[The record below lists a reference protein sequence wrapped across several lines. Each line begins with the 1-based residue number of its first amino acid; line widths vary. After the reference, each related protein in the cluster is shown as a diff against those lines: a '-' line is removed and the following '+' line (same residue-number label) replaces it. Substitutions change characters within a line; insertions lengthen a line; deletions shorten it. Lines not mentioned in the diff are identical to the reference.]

1 MVALALVLSVLSW
14 VLLAFFLM
22 LVARFVLSLI
32 VMFAPQWHPKGPL
45 LLLFELIYSV
55 TDPFLRPLRRI
66 LPPIG
71 AGGVRID
78 LSMLMLFVLVSR
90 GDVDQLDRDSRS
102 LCSASTEPVHGSQRR
117 RGEDAEPGRTT
128 GKRRVAIA
136 FSPARIPSEHN
147 EAIT

>member
-1 MVALALVLSVLSW
+1 MVALALVLSVLAW

-71 AGGVRID
+71 AGGIRID
-78 LSMLMLFVLVSR
+78 LSMLMLFVLVTLAMSIN
-90 GDVDQLDRDSRS
+90 STAINS
-102 LCSASTEPVHGSQRR
+102 L
-117 RGEDAEPGRTT
+117 
-128 GKRRVAIA
+128 
-136 FSPARIPSEHN
+136 
-147 EAIT
+147 

>member
-1 MVALALVLSVLSW
+1 MVALGFVLSVLSW

-71 AGGVRID
+71 AGGIRID
-78 LSMLMLFVLVSR
+78 LSMLMLFVLVS
-90 GDVDQLDRDSRS
+90 VAMSINSTAINS
-102 LCSASTEPVHGSQRR
+102 L
-117 RGEDAEPGRTT
+117 
-128 GKRRVAIA
+128 
-136 FSPARIPSEHN
+136 
-147 EAIT
+147 

>member
-1 MVALALVLSVLSW
+1 MIVLALVLSVLSW

-71 AGGVRID
+71 AGGIRID
-78 LSMLMLFVLVSR
+78 LSMLMLFVLVS
-90 GDVDQLDRDSRS
+90 LAMAINSTAIRS
-102 LCSASTEPVHGSQRR
+102 L
-117 RGEDAEPGRTT
+117 
-128 GKRRVAIA
+128 
-136 FSPARIPSEHN
+136 
-147 EAIT
+147 

>member
-1 MVALALVLSVLSW
+1 MVALGFVLSVLCW

-71 AGGVRID
+71 AGGIRID
-78 LSMLMLFVLVSR
+78 LSMLMLFVLVS
-90 GDVDQLDRDSRS
+90 VAMSINSTAINS
-102 LCSASTEPVHGSQRR
+102 L
-117 RGEDAEPGRTT
+117 
-128 GKRRVAIA
+128 
-136 FSPARIPSEHN
+136 
-147 EAIT
+147 

>member
-1 MVALALVLSVLSW
+1 MDALVLVLGVLAY

-71 AGGVRID
+71 AGGIRID
-78 LSMLMLFVLVSR
+78 LSMLMLFVLVS
-90 GDVDQLDRDSRS
+90 LAMSINSTAIRS
-102 LCSASTEPVHGSQRR
+102 L
-117 RGEDAEPGRTT
+117 
-128 GKRRVAIA
+128 
-136 FSPARIPSEHN
+136 
-147 EAIT
+147 

>member
-1 MVALALVLSVLSW
+1 MVALVLVLSVLSW

-45 LLLFELIYSV
+45 LLVFELIYSV

-71 AGGVRID
+71 AGGIRVD
-78 LSMLMLFVLVSR
+78 LSMLMLFVLVS
-90 GDVDQLDRDSRS
+90 LAMSINSTAISS
-102 LCSASTEPVHGSQRR
+102 L
-117 RGEDAEPGRTT
+117 
-128 GKRRVAIA
+128 
-136 FSPARIPSEHN
+136 
-147 EAIT
+147 

>member
-1 MVALALVLSVLSW
+1 MTVLAHVLGVLYW
-14 VLLAFFLM
+14 VLLAFFLI

-71 AGGVRID
+71 AGGIRID
-78 LSMLMLFVLVSR
+78 LSMLMLFVLVSLAMSINNTAL
-90 GDVDQLDRDSRS
+90 GS
-102 LCSASTEPVHGSQRR
+102 L
-117 RGEDAEPGRTT
+117 
-128 GKRRVAIA
+128 
-136 FSPARIPSEHN
+136 
-147 EAIT
+147 

>member
-1 MVALALVLSVLSW
+1 MVALVLVLSVLSW

-55 TDPFLRPLRRI
+55 TDPLLRPLRRI

-71 AGGVRID
+71 AGGIRID
-78 LSMLMLFVLVSR
+78 LSMLMLFVLVS
-90 GDVDQLDRDSRS
+90 LAMAINSTAIRS
-102 LCSASTEPVHGSQRR
+102 L
-117 RGEDAEPGRTT
+117 
-128 GKRRVAIA
+128 
-136 FSPARIPSEHN
+136 
-147 EAIT
+147 

>member
-1 MVALALVLSVLSW
+1 MDALVLVLGVLYY
-14 VLLAFFLM
+14 VLLAFFLA

-71 AGGVRID
+71 AGGIRVD
-78 LSMLMLFVLVSR
+78 LSMLMLFVLVS
-90 GDVDQLDRDSRS
+90 LAMSINSTAIRS
-102 LCSASTEPVHGSQRR
+102 L
-117 RGEDAEPGRTT
+117 
-128 GKRRVAIA
+128 
-136 FSPARIPSEHN
+136 
-147 EAIT
+147 

>member
-1 MVALALVLSVLSW
+1 MIVLTLVLGVLSW

-71 AGGVRID
+71 AGGIRID
-78 LSMLMLFVLVSR
+78 LSMLMLFVLVS
-90 GDVDQLDRDSRS
+90 LAMAINSTAIRS
-102 LCSASTEPVHGSQRR
+102 L
-117 RGEDAEPGRTT
+117 
-128 GKRRVAIA
+128 
-136 FSPARIPSEHN
+136 
-147 EAIT
+147 

>member
-1 MVALALVLSVLSW
+1 MVALVLVLSVLSW

-45 LLLFELIYSV
+45 LLVFELIYSV

-71 AGGVRID
+71 AGGIRID
-78 LSMLMLFVLVSR
+78 LSMLMLFVLVS
-90 GDVDQLDRDSRS
+90 LAMAINSTAIRS
-102 LCSASTEPVHGSQRR
+102 L
-117 RGEDAEPGRTT
+117 
-128 GKRRVAIA
+128 
-136 FSPARIPSEHN
+136 
-147 EAIT
+147 

>member
-1 MVALALVLSVLSW
+1 MDALVLVLGVLSW

-71 AGGVRID
+71 AGGIRVD
-78 LSMLMLFVLVSR
+78 LSMLMLFVLVS
-90 GDVDQLDRDSRS
+90 LAMSINSTAIRS
-102 LCSASTEPVHGSQRR
+102 
-117 RGEDAEPGRTT
+117 
-128 GKRRVAIA
+128 I
-136 FSPARIPSEHN
+136 
-147 EAIT
+147 

>member
-1 MVALALVLSVLSW
+1 MDALVLVLIVLSW

-45 LLLFELIYSV
+45 LLLFEVVYSV

-71 AGGVRID
+71 AGGIRID
-78 LSMLMLFVLVSR
+78 LSMLMLFVLVS
-90 GDVDQLDRDSRS
+90 LAMSINSTAIRS
-102 LCSASTEPVHGSQRR
+102 L
-117 RGEDAEPGRTT
+117 
-128 GKRRVAIA
+128 
-136 FSPARIPSEHN
+136 
-147 EAIT
+147 

>member
-1 MVALALVLSVLSW
+1 MVALEFVLVLLSW

-45 LLLFELIYSV
+45 VLLFEVVYSV

-71 AGGVRID
+71 AGGIRID
-78 LSMLMLFVLVSR
+78 LSMLMLFVLVS
-90 GDVDQLDRDSRS
+90 L
-102 LCSASTEPVHGSQRR
+102 AMTIN
-117 RGEDAEPGRTT
+117 TT
-128 GKRRVAIA
+128 ALRWL
-136 FSPARIPSEHN
+136 
-147 EAIT
+147 

>member
-1 MVALALVLSVLSW
+1 MVALLLVLSVLSW

-71 AGGVRID
+71 AGGIRID
-78 LSMLMLFVLVSR
+78 LSMLMLFVLVS
-90 GDVDQLDRDSRS
+90 LAMSINSTAISS
-102 LCSASTEPVHGSQRR
+102 L
-117 RGEDAEPGRTT
+117 
-128 GKRRVAIA
+128 
-136 FSPARIPSEHN
+136 
-147 EAIT
+147 

>member
-1 MVALALVLSVLSW
+1 MLVLTVLSW

-45 LLLFELIYSV
+45 LLLFEVVYSV

-71 AGGVRID
+71 AGGIRID
-78 LSMLMLFVLVSR
+78 LSMLMLFVLVS
-90 GDVDQLDRDSRS
+90 LAMSINSTAIRS
-102 LCSASTEPVHGSQRR
+102 L
-117 RGEDAEPGRTT
+117 
-128 GKRRVAIA
+128 
-136 FSPARIPSEHN
+136 
-147 EAIT
+147 

>member
-1 MVALALVLSVLSW
+1 MTALALVLSVLSW

-45 LLLFELIYSV
+45 LLVFELIYSV

-71 AGGVRID
+71 AGGIRID
-78 LSMLMLFVLVSR
+78 LSMLMLFVLVSLAMSINNTAL
-90 GDVDQLDRDSRS
+90 GS
-102 LCSASTEPVHGSQRR
+102 L
-117 RGEDAEPGRTT
+117 
-128 GKRRVAIA
+128 
-136 FSPARIPSEHN
+136 
-147 EAIT
+147 

>member
-1 MVALALVLSVLSW
+1 MDALVLVLGVLAY

-45 LLLFELIYSV
+45 LLMFELIYSV

-71 AGGVRID
+71 AGGIRID
-78 LSMLMLFVLVSR
+78 LSMLMLFVLVS
-90 GDVDQLDRDSRS
+90 LAMSINSTAIRS
-102 LCSASTEPVHGSQRR
+102 L
-117 RGEDAEPGRTT
+117 
-128 GKRRVAIA
+128 
-136 FSPARIPSEHN
+136 
-147 EAIT
+147 

>member
-1 MVALALVLSVLSW
+1 MLVLSVLSW

-45 LLLFELIYSV
+45 LLVFELIYSV

-71 AGGVRID
+71 AGGIRID
-78 LSMLMLFVLVSR
+78 LSMLMLFVLVS
-90 GDVDQLDRDSRS
+90 LAMAINSTAIRS
-102 LCSASTEPVHGSQRR
+102 L
-117 RGEDAEPGRTT
+117 
-128 GKRRVAIA
+128 
-136 FSPARIPSEHN
+136 
-147 EAIT
+147 

>member
-55 TDPFLRPLRRI
+55 TDPCLRPLRRI

-71 AGGVRID
+71 AGGIRID
-78 LSMLMLFVLVSR
+78 LSMLMLFVLVTLAMSIN
-90 GDVDQLDRDSRS
+90 STAINS
-102 LCSASTEPVHGSQRR
+102 L
-117 RGEDAEPGRTT
+117 
-128 GKRRVAIA
+128 
-136 FSPARIPSEHN
+136 
-147 EAIT
+147 

>member
-1 MVALALVLSVLSW
+1 MTALLLVLSVLSW

-32 VMFAPQWHPKGPL
+32 VMFAPQWHPKGPM

-71 AGGVRID
+71 AGGIRID
-78 LSMLMLFVLVSR
+78 LSMLMLFVLVS
-90 GDVDQLDRDSRS
+90 LAMSINSTAIRS
-102 LCSASTEPVHGSQRR
+102 L
-117 RGEDAEPGRTT
+117 
-128 GKRRVAIA
+128 
-136 FSPARIPSEHN
+136 
-147 EAIT
+147 

>member
-1 MVALALVLSVLSW
+1 MTALLLVLSVVYW

-32 VMFAPQWHPKGPL
+32 VMFAPQWHPKGPV

-71 AGGVRID
+71 AGGIRID
-78 LSMLMLFVLVSR
+78 LSMLMLFVLVS
-90 GDVDQLDRDSRS
+90 LAMSINSTAIRS
-102 LCSASTEPVHGSQRR
+102 L
-117 RGEDAEPGRTT
+117 
-128 GKRRVAIA
+128 
-136 FSPARIPSEHN
+136 
-147 EAIT
+147 